1 MNRNS
6 KNEEKESLLHKY
18 VRSYNSNI
26 PNMVEDTEKIL
37 NNDPPEGSEV
47 SEENTETQEPK
58 PSSSWPGYLLCILSG
73 LCFIACNLCIKLASS
88 DFPVSSWQMLFVRC
102 LVQKVCMIPV
112 LCWIRESVL
121 GPSGDY
127 KTRIKLG
134 AQATISGC
142 LLLCYFEGIRR
153 LPLGDFGAIAFS
165 SPAFTMVLSIFML
178 KEHCGIYRCLVA
190 IILTVGVVLISRPP
204 ILFSDDGGGGQVV
217 PHAGGAGH
225 TEVEIIDYLGII
237 FALAGSALS
246 AWVTIIA
253 NYLCRQLRH
262 VHFSIQ
268 VFWFSLGGEIISL
281 LGMLLLDTTSIF
293 SRWTVFTWLMA
304 VGQGVLGLIGTIFIL
319 LALHWISP
327 TKNKVIRSFQVVA
340 SYIIQVEVFGTIP
353 HISDYVGAVMIVMA
367 VLGIT
372 MEDMIM
378 RATKIGEKCAY
389 F

>member
-1 MNRNS
+1 
-6 KNEEKESLLHKY
+6 
-18 VRSYNSNI
+18 
-26 PNMVEDTEKIL
+26 
-37 NNDPPEGSEV
+37 
-47 SEENTETQEPK
+47 
-58 PSSSWPGYLLCILSG
+58 
-73 LCFIACNLCIKLASS
+73 
-88 DFPVSSWQMLFVRC
+88 MLFVRC
-102 LVQKVCMIPV
+102 VVQKVCMIPV
-112 LCWIRESVL
+112 LCWIKESVL
-121 GPSGDY
+121 GPSGDF
-127 KTRIKLG
+127 KTRIKLA

-178 KEHCGIYRCLVA
+178 KEHCGIYRCMVA

-204 ILFSDDGGGGQVV
+204 VLFPDDGGGGGGQDE
-217 PHAGGAGH
+217 PQAGGAGH
-225 TEVEIIDYLGII
+225 TEVEMIDYLGIM

-253 NYLCRQLRH
+253 RQLRH

-281 LGMLLLDTTSIF
+281 LGMLILDTTSMF
-293 SRWTVFTWLMA
+293 SRWTVTTWLLA
-304 VGQGVLGLIGTIFIL
+304 VGQGVLGLVGTIFIL

-353 HISDYVGAVMIVMA
+353 HISDYVGAVMIVLA

-372 MEDMIM
+372 MEDMLM
-378 RATKIGEKCAY
+378 KATKIGEMCTY